1 MKKRMDALNRI
12 GKLQAQLHELGRS
25 RLSAIERLEAT
36 LDADLRAAFETLESA
51 GLAYGEQTKLT
62 ARRVRSLQRRL
73 DALAREKTHAHEA
86 AKAHGLRAKLAE
98 RAAETAAKAYRED
111 KERKELAELIER
123 ALARRD
129 ASPR

>member
-1 MKKRMDALNRI
+1 MKKRIDALNRI

-25 RLSAIERLEAT
+25 RLSAIERLEAS
-36 LDADLRAAFETLESA
+36 LDADLRAAFGTLQTNE
-51 GLAYGEQTKLT
+51 LAYGEQTKLT

-73 DALAREKTHAHEA
+73 DALACEKTHAHEA
-86 AKAHGLRAKLAE
+86 AKAHGMRAK
-98 RAAETAAKAYRED
+98 
-111 KERKELAELIER
+111 LAELIER